1 MNLADAIRQAA
12 LKGGPF
18 NDPPEATT
26 ATILTSAAVPARPEA
41 AVESSLEA
49 GTETVPS
56 IPTPTSEPAPPSL
69 RVAQDEDEPG
79 TRGGTGNV
87 VRLELFLSPDQL
99 RNVFGAIVST
109 QHTVLTLREAA
120 AYLRVSA
127 AALEQMANEQQI
139 PAFMIDGKWRF
150 SRAAVDEWLACQG
163 HTKEKEA

>member
-12 LKGGPF
+12 QKGAGPLS
-18 NDPPEATT
+18 DPPEMPTTSVVAT
-26 ATILTSAAVPARPEA
+26 AAVPARQEPILTPEP
-41 AVESSLEA
+41 E
-49 GTETVPS
+49 
-56 IPTPTSEPAPPSL
+56 PPSL
-69 RVAQDEDEPG
+69 RIAPEEEDPG

-127 AALEQMANEQQI
+127 AALEQMAAEQQI

-150 SRAAVDEWLACQG
+150 SRAAVDDWLACQG